1 MVGILD
7 YQSGKLEPVRTVAIS
22 SKMLHH
28 SNHAPDIPTVAK
40 STCLCHMGSVGNN
53 EDNVQRNSNDCV
65 IDLGQNSFNRWN
77 HTFHECLWCPCILYA
92 CFICMIPAVLY
103 MQKSDELYC
112 DSLLLKAKLY
122 AGIST
127 LLFGIGLLVGVF
139 FYFSVGCFVYYINF
153 VKPI

>member
-1 MVGILD
+1 M
-7 YQSGKLEPVRTVAIS
+7 TVAIN

-28 SNHAPDIPTVAK
+28 SNHVPDIPTVVK
-40 STCLCHMGSVGNN
+40 STCLCHMGSAGDT

-65 IDLGQNSFNRWN
+65 IDLDQNSFNSWN

-103 MQKSDELYC
+103 MQKSDEQYC

-127 LLFGIGLLVGVF
+127 LLFGIGLLVGVV
-139 FYFSVGCFVYYINF
+139 FYFSIGCLVYYINF

>member
-7 YQSGKLEPVRTVAIS
+7 CQSGKLERLRTVAIS

-28 SNHAPDIPTVAK
+28 SNHVPNIPTVVK
-40 STCLCHMGSVGNN
+40 STSLCHMGRAGDN
-53 EDNVQRNSNDCV
+53 EDNVQRNPNDCV
-65 IDLGQNSFNRWN
+65 IDLDQNSFNRLN

-103 MQKSDELYC
+103 MQKSDKLYC

-122 AGIST
+122 ASIST
-127 LLFGIGLLVGVF
+127 LLFGIGLLVGVG
-139 FYFSVGCFVYYINF
+139 FYFSIGCLVYYINF